1 MLAKRIIPCLDVK
14 EGRVVKGINFVD
26 LVDAGDPVAQA
37 QAYDRA
43 GADELVFL
51 DITATHE
58 ARNIMIDVVRR
69 VADTVFIPFTVGGG
83 IRSVD
88 DMRALL
94 LAGADKVSVNSAAV
108 RNPQVITEGAIRFG
122 SQCIVCAVDARLRS
136 GADLARRG
144 PGWDVYVNGGRINTE
159 IDAIAWAQEA
169 ERRGAGEIL
178 LTSMDGDGTKEGY
191 DVALTRAISS
201 AVQIPV
207 IASGGAGHPD
217 HFVAALT
224 EGGAAAALAASLF
237 HFKEVTIMEVKEHLA
252 RAGVPVRMLAPLLE
266 LGDRVEKRI
275 MNCE

>member
-14 EGRVVKGINFVD
+14 AGRVVKGINFVD

-37 QAYDRA
+37 QIYDRE

-83 IRSVD
+83 IRSVE

-108 RNPQVITEGAIRFG
+108 RNPQVITEGAVRFG
-122 SQCIVCAVDARLRS
+122 SQCIVTAIDV
-136 GADLARRG
+136 RRRQGEALVQHG
-144 PGWDVYVNGGRINTE
+144 PGWDVYVNGGRINTG
-159 IDAIAWAQEA
+159 IDAVQWAQEA

-178 LTSMDGDGTKEGY
+178 LTSMYGDGTKEGY
-191 DVALTRAISS
+191 DISLTAVISQ
-201 AVQIPV
+201 AVKIPV
-207 IASGGAGHPD
+207 IASGGAGQLD
-217 HFVAALT
+217 HFRAALM
-224 EGGAAAALAASLF
+224 EGRAAAALAASLF
-237 HFKEVTIMEVKEHLA
+237 HFKELSIMQVKTYLA
-252 RAGVPVRMLAPLLE
+252 HAGVTVRMPIA
-266 LGDRVEKRI
+266 DR
-275 MNCE
+275 

>member
-37 QAYDRA
+37 QVYDRA

-83 IRSVD
+83 IRTVG

-108 RNPQVITEGAIRFG
+108 NNPRVLTEGAMRFG
-122 SQCIVCAVDARLRS
+122 SQCIVCAIDARRRR
-136 GADLARRG
+136 GVDLAARG
-144 PGWDVYVNGGRINTE
+144 PGWDVYVHGGRINTGL
-159 IDAIAWAQEA
+159 DAIAWAQEA

-191 DVALTRAISS
+191 DIALTRAISS

-207 IASGGAGHPD
+207 IASGGAGRPD
-217 HFVAALT
+217 HFGAALT
-224 EGGAAAALAASLF
+224 TGGAAAALAASLF
-237 HFKEVTIMEVKEHLA
+237 HFNEVTIMQVKEHLA
-252 RAGVPVRMLAPLLE
+252 RVGVPVRMPAPLVE
-266 LGDRVEKRI
+266 LSIE
-275 MNCE
+275 